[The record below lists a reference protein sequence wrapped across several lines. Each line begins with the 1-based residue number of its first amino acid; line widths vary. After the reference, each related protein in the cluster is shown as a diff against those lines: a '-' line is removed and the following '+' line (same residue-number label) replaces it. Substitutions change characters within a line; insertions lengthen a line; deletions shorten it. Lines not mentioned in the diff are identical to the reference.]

1 MSSPLLRNLKVL
13 AVAIALGA
21 LAVLLLLRTRDKI
34 PEPLEFKVAVKDV
47 RASLVERG
55 PLVSLDST
63 PVAIEMSGE
72 IVEITSSGTPVKK
85 EEIIVRMDD
94 TIARDR
100 LDQVK
105 FNTHQAEQNK
115 ATSEADYAYQ
125 QCIESNRLALLEKR
139 LESAKINEKEAR
151 IGLKPEDRRLL
162 EIEREIASLDLSD
175 AEDEF
180 ARQKRLFDKGFISAL
195 MLEPFERGVATRK
208 ANLDEIDARIR
219 LEEKGV
225 PEEELLELRK
235 SVERLEAM
243 LARGEKAAERRLE
256 YIQRTIDVAQARLEE
271 NFHDREQVDDDLA
284 ATEVKAPEDGILSI
298 RLHHEVQ
305 VGRFEEYK
313 PGVSARKYDWLADI
327 VNPGE
332 FKVELMIHEADIDRV
347 KKGTQAHV
355 RLPAFPEKT
364 FKGRVM
370 EVGGVGRDRAD
381 VAPRGYESGRAGV
394 SMFNVAV
401 SLEGNGVEFRPGMS
415 AIVEMLI
422 GEPKRCAVL
431 PRAVVIAEPDG
442 TWFVWRRSGNRLHKQ
457 PIKGRALNAFDFL
470 VEDGLAEGDSVFVP
484 VPKEES

>member
-1 MSSPLLRNLKVL
+1 MLRNHKIR
-13 AVAIALGA
+13 AVAIALGTVAA
-21 LAVLLLLRTRDKI
+21 LFLLRACDEA
-34 PEPLEFKVAVKDV
+34 PEPLEFKVTVKDV
-47 RASLVERG
+47 RTSLVERG
-55 PLVSLDST
+55 PLVSLDSP

-72 IVEITSSGTPVKK
+72 IVEIATSGTPVKQG
-85 EEIIVRMDD
+85 EIIVRMDD
-94 TIARDR
+94 TLARDR

-115 ATSEADYAYQ
+115 ASGEADYAYQ
-125 QCIESNRLALLEKR
+125 QCVESNRLALLEKR
-139 LESAKINEKEAR
+139 LESARINEKEAR
-151 IGLKPEDRRLL
+151 IGLKPEERRLL

-180 ARQKRLFDKGFISAL
+180 TRQKRLFDKGFISAL
-195 MLEPFERGVATRK
+195 MLEPYERGVSTRK
-208 ANLDEIDARIR
+208 AALNEIDARIR

-235 SVERLEAM
+235 SVERLEGM

-256 YIQRTIDVAQARLEE
+256 YVQRTIDVAQARLEE

-284 ATEVKAPEDGILSI
+284 ATEVKAPKDGILSV
-298 RLHHEVQ
+298 RLHHEQQ

-313 PGVSARKYDWLADI
+313 PGVSARKYDLLADI

-347 KKGTQAHV
+347 KKGSRANIQ
-355 RLPAFPEKT
+355 LPAFPAKT
-364 FKGRVM
+364 FTGRVM

-422 GEPKRCAVL
+422 GEPQRCTVL
-431 PRAVVIAEPDG
+431 PRAAVLPEPDG
-442 TWFVWRRSGNRLHKQ
+442 SWFVWRGARNKLHKQ
-457 PIKGRALNAFDFL
+457 PVKGRALNAFDFL
-470 VEDGLAEGDSVFVP
+470 VEEGVAEGESVFVP
-484 VPKEES
+484 VPREES